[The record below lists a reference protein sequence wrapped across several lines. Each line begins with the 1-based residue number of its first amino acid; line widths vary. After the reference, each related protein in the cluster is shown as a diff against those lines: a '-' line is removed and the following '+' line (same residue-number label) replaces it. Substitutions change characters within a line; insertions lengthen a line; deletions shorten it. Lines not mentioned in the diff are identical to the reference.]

1 MEVFAPLYPVVPV
14 FVLIAVGFIFARCK
28 KISLI
33 PITELIVYLGTPSLV
48 FTSLAS
54 KPILLNEIVILAS
67 GVLLI
72 FAGVGLLIRLY
83 FSLFRFSSPEF
94 ASCSPKSMARIRTSR
109 RPSLLSALFFLS
121 YPSRECSG

>member
-1 MEVFAPLYPVVPV
+1 MDPEMEVFAPLYPVVPV

-54 KPILLNEIVILAS
+54 KPILLNEIVILA
-67 GVLLI
+67 I
-72 FAGVGLLIRLY
+72 
-83 FSLFRFSSPEF
+83 
-94 ASCSPKSMARIRTSR
+94 
-109 RPSLLSALFFLS
+109 
-121 YPSRECSG
+121 